1 MNDKFSLRRCRKQH
15 SLTPD
20 GFTLME
26 LLIVMA
32 IITILMLIG
41 FPTYRSVMKHTRELS
56 AKKSLQTIQEAE
68 MMYAQSYPS

>member
-1 MNDKFSLRRCRKQH
+1 MNHKFSHRRCRQQH
-15 SLTPD
+15 SLTSN

-41 FPTYRSVMKHTRELS
+41 FPTYRRVIRARDSP
-56 AKKSLQTIQEAE
+56 AI
-68 MMYAQSYPS
+68 